1 MKIEKVSFI
10 SGVHKLEL
18 PEILDSV
25 VEIVE
30 KHNPESLGINGMFQL
45 LKAEMPGVKELEVQ
59 KSKST
64 PGVEQLKVQRKRRN
78 DLIGVILN
86 QCKSIEKADVEIHRP
101 SRELVLPILRLH
113 LKDFVKANAKEKM
126 SYINRLLLELKDA
139 NIAKAVTELGM
150 VPYIEELK
158 NVQSAMLVS
167 NSLKKEVITT
177 SKRSELQ
184 TVKKGAFSAF
194 RNLMKAIE
202 LASIEHKDKDYSVL
216 VSELNNYLSSE
227 SSSIKSRRTR
237 RVNSSKKE
245 TAASTPTSLATAS

>member
-1 MKIEKVSFI
+1 MKIENVSFI
-10 SGVHKLEL
+10 SEVHKLEL

-30 KHNPESLGINGMFQL
+30 RHNPESLGINGMFQL
-45 LKAEMPGVKELEVQ
+45 LKAEMPGVKELMVQ
-59 KSKST
+59 KSKSS
-64 PGVEQLKVQRKRRN
+64 PAVEQLNVLRKKRKN
-78 DLIGVILN
+78 LILAILN
-86 QCKSIEKADVEIHRP
+86 QCRSIEKADVEVQKQ

-113 LKDFVKANAKEKM
+113 LKGFVKANAKEKM
-126 SYINRLLLELKDA
+126 SYINQLLLELKVA
-139 NIAKAVTELGM
+139 NILTAVTELGLA
-150 VPYIEELK
+150 PYIEELK
-158 NVQSAMLVS
+158 IVQSAMLVS

-177 SKRSELQ
+177 NKRSELQ

-216 VSELNNYLSSE
+216 ISELNNYLGSE

-237 RVNSSKKE
+237 RMNCSKIE
-245 TAASTPTSLATAS
+245 TVASTPTSLATAG